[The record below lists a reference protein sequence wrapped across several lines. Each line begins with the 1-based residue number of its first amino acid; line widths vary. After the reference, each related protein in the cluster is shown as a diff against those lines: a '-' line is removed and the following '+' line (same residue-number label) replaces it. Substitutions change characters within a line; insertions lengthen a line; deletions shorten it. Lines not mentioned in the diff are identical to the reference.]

1 VKVTVDELTTTSGIV
16 AIAAAGAAVV
26 CLILLGV
33 MFFKLRRLRN
43 NQTLVLGDKGERDL
57 VTHAAELTGAVAN
70 MRDLMDEATRKFESD
85 INGLHLEINR
95 CISHVAVVRY
105 DAYKEMGGQ
114 QSSSMAFLDASG
126 SGLVISSILHREQ
139 ARVYIKELDSGRSEI
154 KLSPEEDAAV
164 KCALENLDGKVESFE
179 ND

>member
-1 VKVTVDELTTTSGIV
+1 MDELTTTSGIV
-16 AIAAAGAAVV
+16 ALSAAGAVFV

-43 NQTLVLGDKGERDL
+43 NQSLVLGDKGKRDL
-57 VTHAAELTGAVAN
+57 VAHAIELTREVEN

-85 INGLHLEINR
+85 INGLHLEMNR

-105 DAYKEMGGQ
+105 DAYKEIGGQ

-126 SGLVISSILHREQ
+126 NGLVISSILHREQ
-139 ARVYIKELDSGRSEI
+139 ARVYIKELDSGHSDI

-164 KCALENLDGKVESFE
+164 KRALEKSSDGIGP
-179 ND
+179 